1 MTTQTIKKHFEEEA
15 AAFDQTIVKLIP
27 YYDQMIRALIDAIHF
42 KPTNKI
48 RIIDLGCGTGT
59 LAKQLADKFPNSKIV
74 CLDIA
79 SKMIELARH
88 KLSAHKNIEFVV
100 GDFSKIDFQEQF
112 DVVVSSLALHHIQ
125 TDDGKIEFYTKIY
138 NVLTNNGQF
147 INADV
152 VLASTEYQHNI
163 DLTRWIEF
171 MQKSI
176 SPEEIKT
183 KWIPTHKAEDRPSK
197 LIDQLKWLEVIGFKT
212 VDVIWKYYDFSVYGG
227 VK

>member
-1 MTTQTIKKHFEEEA
+1 MTTQTIKEHFEEEA
-15 AAFDQTIVKLIP
+15 AEFDYTIVKLIP
-27 YYDQMIRALIDAIHF
+27 YYNQMIRALIDAVHF
-42 KPTNKI
+42 KPNDTI

-59 LAKQLADKFPNSKIV
+59 LAKQIADRFPNSKIV

-88 KLSAHKNIEFVV
+88 KLSDYKNIEYVV
-100 GDFSKIDFQEQF
+100 GDFSEIDFHEQF
-112 DVVVSSLALHHIQ
+112 DVVVSSLALHHIP
-125 TDDGKIEFYTKIY
+125 TDNGKIEFYTKIY
-138 NVLTNNGQF
+138 NVLTDNGQF

-176 SPEEIKT
+176 SLEEITT
-183 KWIPTHKAEDRPSK
+183 KWIPTHKNEDRPSK

-227 VK
+227 IK